1 MCNFLP
7 NIAKKVM
14 ILKLSNMPLISPLSS
29 PSKDHRKYQIN
40 NCNKDVEKIN
50 NKARLVKQCVK
61 IVGSEKTPKVSKT
74 VK

>member
-1 MCNFLP
+1 
-7 NIAKKVM
+7 
-14 ILKLSNMPLISPLSS
+14 MPLISPLSS